1 MHTEHLQSIRW
12 GLIGMAWMV
21 GASIAALLLTALIAT
36 NVVDPDSAIGV
47 RVAIGCIAIGFF
59 TAGLYAGLRAKA
71 APILHGV
78 SIGLFS
84 LLVWFLLNVVSAVAF
99 PDFGW
104 SALTPNM
111 AIGLVLVMIVSAI
124 LGARAGYRKTL

>member
-1 MHTEHLQSIRW
+1 
-12 GLIGMAWMV
+12 MAWVV
-21 GASIAALLLTALIAT
+21 GVSIAALLLTALIAT
-36 NVVDPDSAIGV
+36 NVIDPDSAFGV
-47 RVAIGCIAIGFF
+47 RASIAAIALGFF

-71 APILHGV
+71 APILYGV
-78 SIGLFS
+78 CIGLFS
-84 LLVWFLLNVVSAVAF
+84 LLVWFVLNVLASVLF

-111 AIGLVLVMIVSAI
+111 AVGLVLVMIVAAV